1 MTDNR
6 YGTSKSSNINV
17 KRDDVL
23 KPRRNDRNEKNPPK
37 YRNPKVEEIENIK

>member
-6 YGTSKSSNINV
+6 YGTKKTSNIDV
-17 KRDDVL
+17 ARDDIL

-37 YRNPKVEEIENIK
+37 YRNHKVEEIENIK